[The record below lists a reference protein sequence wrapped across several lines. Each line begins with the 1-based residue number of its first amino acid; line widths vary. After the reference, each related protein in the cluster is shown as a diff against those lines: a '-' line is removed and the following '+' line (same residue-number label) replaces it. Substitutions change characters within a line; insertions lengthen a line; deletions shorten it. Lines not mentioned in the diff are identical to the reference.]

1 MPNELQRMSRTT
13 INVPQEVHKDA
24 RDVKKEFDESWTE
37 VLRFYADHRAELSL
51 SDGVG
56 DLEPFGGE
64 VPEIDTDSVVDRIVH
79 ELEMGATPES
89 EIESV
94 VTDLEAEIKKAQEL
108 AEQARDNTE
117 ELKQGLGR

>member
-1 MPNELQRMSRTT
+1 MSRTT
-13 INVPQEVHKDA
+13 INIPQEVHKDA
-24 RDVKKEFDESWTE
+24 RDVKDEFDESWTE

-51 SDGVG
+51 ADEPVG

-94 VTDLEAEIKKAQEL
+94 VTDLEAEIKKAHEL
-108 AEQARDNTE
+108 AEQARDNTDD
-117 ELKQGLGR
+117 LKKRLG

>member
-1 MPNELQRMSRTT
+1 MSRTT

-24 RDVKKEFDESWTE
+24 RDVKDEFDESWTE

-79 ELEMGATPES
+79 ELEMGATPENDTQ
-89 EIESV
+89 EV
-94 VTDLEAEIKKAQEL
+94 VQEVRKVAKI

-117 ELKQGLGR
+117 DIKQGLGR

>member
-1 MPNELQRMSRTT
+1 MADRTT
-13 INVPQEVHKDA
+13 INVS
-24 RDVKKEFDESWTE
+24 KESHRRAKEAKEDGESWSDYL
-37 VLRFYADHRAELSL
+37 LRCIDEEAH
-51 SDGVG
+51 GPVG

-79 ELEMGATPES
+79 ELEMGGTPES

-108 AEQARDNTE
+108 AEQARDNTDD
-117 ELKQGLGR
+117 LKKRLG